1 VPEEVGSDAPPVTTP
16 PEPPA
21 VPAPVVAAAGAAPT
35 WSVRERA
42 PRALKPWEAAA
53 GPLAPPLPPPAL
65 PGAPPSSESPRAVN
79 GAAPPPFSDA
89 APPPVNGAAPP
100 PTAAPA
106 SAKSF
111 PTNMQ
116 LVAVLVAAALLVGG
130 VGVFLFR
137 SRTATTTAPAALPT
151 SAVAVVHAGPALLAS
166 QSLNGGKGGPSLT
179 LPGSPDGM
187 VTTPDGTRGYL
198 LDTTHGRVIPVDL
211 AHGTVGTP
219 IPAGKLPV
227 DEEMSAD
234 GHILYVTD
242 NLGGALIP
250 INTASNT
257 PGPAVQLLQGVG
269 AFVPSPTDSTAAV
282 SIVNG
287 SGQPG
292 LLAFYRP
299 ASGLG
304 SPFAVGN
311 NGPDELVY
319 SRDGAT
325 LWVTEPGVGNLP
337 GVVLPVDVASHAVGS
352 PIAVG
357 HGVAGSALS
366 PDGHL
371 LLVSNSI
378 DGTVSVVN
386 LVSRSVVATVPV
398 GAGPVRAEISADGTT
413 AWVALAL
420 DRTLVPLDLRTDHAG
435 TSIPLANAP
444 TDLSLAG
451 GSGHAWVLFS
461 SSAGDVTFLNGT
473 ALGHA
478 TRVGNDPNLLI
489 AHDLS
494 SAWVANAFS
503 DTVQRVD
510 MSGGAAGAPIHVA
523 RAPVDVA
530 LTRDHT
536 KLLVLSF
543 GDGSHAGALTSID
556 MGTLKPSAPLPV
568 GVAPS
573 SLTLSPDGNSAY
585 IANHQTNS
593 ITTVDLRV
601 WRAAPSI
608 ALPCSPTQLVITP
621 DGAAVY
627 ADCADS
633 SQVLPITTGGHAV
646 GAPITVGSSSSMV
659 MGNQG
664 KTIFVGADHQLQEI
678 DVATNTVVLSHDESG
693 NIVSLAPT
701 PDDLTLVAVENTGGA
716 LLLIHSATLATTTSV
731 AVGSRPGALQL
742 NADGS
747 RAYVLDDSQQKL
759 YIVDL
764 GAAKVL
770 STIDVAPNATSV
782 IVPSRVP

>member
-1 VPEEVGSDAPPVTTP
+1 MPEEVGSDAPPLATP
-16 PEPPA
+16 PEPSALPE
-21 VPAPVVAAAGAAPT
+21 PVAAAAGATPT

-42 PRALKPWEAAA
+42 PRALKPWEASAV
-53 GPLAPPLPPPAL
+53 PLAPPLPPPAL
-65 PGAPPSSESPRAVN
+65 SGAAPSSE
-79 GAAPPPFSDA
+79 
-89 APPPVNGAAPP
+89 APPPVNGSAPP
-100 PTAAPA
+100 PIAVPG

-111 PTNMQ
+111 PTNRQ
-116 LVAVLVAAALLVGG
+116 LLAVLVVAALLVGG

-137 SRTATTTAPAALPT
+137 SRAPTSTAPAAALPT

-211 AHGTVGTP
+211 THGTVGTP

-250 INTASNT
+250 IDTASNT

-269 AFVPSPTDSTAAV
+269 AFVPSPTDSTAVV
-282 SIVNG
+282 SIING

-292 LLAFYRP
+292 ILAFYSP

-311 NGPDELVY
+311 NGPDELFY

-352 PIAVG
+352 PITVG
-357 HGVAGSALS
+357 QGVAGSAMS

-435 TSIPLANAP
+435 TPVPLANAP
-444 TDLSLAG
+444 ADLSLAG
-451 GSGHAWVLFS
+451 GAGQAWVLFS

-473 ALGHA
+473 ALHHA
-478 TRVGNDPNLLI
+478 TRVGNDPDLLI

-523 RAPVDVA
+523 RAPVDLA
-530 LTRDHT
+530 LTRDHR

-556 MGTLKPSAPLPV
+556 TGTLKPSAPLLV

-593 ITTVDLRV
+593 ITTVDLRT
-601 WRAAPSI
+601 WRAGASI

-621 DGAAVY
+621 DGAALY

-633 SQVLPITTGGHAV
+633 SQVLPITTAGHTV
-646 GAPITVGSSSSMV
+646 GAPITVGSSSSLV

-664 KTIFVGADHQLQEI
+664 KIIFVGADHQLQEI

-731 AVGSRPGALQL
+731 AVGSRPGVLQL

-759 YIVDL
+759 YVVDL

-782 IVPSRVP
+782 IVPSRQP

>member
-1 VPEEVGSDAPPVTTP
+1 VPEEVGSDTPPVTTP
-16 PEPPA
+16 LEPPA
-21 VPAPVVAAAGAAPT
+21 VLEPVAAAAGVSPT

-42 PRALKPWEAAA
+42 PRALKPWDASAV
-53 GPLAPPLPPPAL
+53 PLAPPLPPPPL
-65 PGAPPSSESPRAVN
+65 SGAPPPSS
-79 GAAPPPFSDA
+79 A
-89 APPPVNGAAPP
+89 APPPVNGTPSPP
-100 PTAAPA
+100 VAAPA

-111 PTNMQ
+111 PTNLQ

-137 SRTATTTAPAALPT
+137 SRTATTTAPGAALPT

-198 LDTTHGRVIPVDL
+198 LDTTHGRVLPVDL
-211 AHGTVGTP
+211 ARGTVGTP

-234 GHILYVTD
+234 GRILYVTD

-257 PGPAVQLLQGVG
+257 AGPAVQLLQGVG

-292 LLAFYRP
+292 ILAFYSP

-311 NGPDELVY
+311 NGPNELFY

-378 DGTVSVVN
+378 DGTLSVVN

-510 MSGGAAGAPIHVA
+510 LSGGAAGPPIHVA
-523 RAPVDVA
+523 RAPVDLA
-530 LTRDHT
+530 LTRDHSQ
-536 KLLVLSF
+536 LLVLSF
-543 GDGSHAGALTSID
+543 GDGSHAGALTSVD
-556 MGTLKPSAPLPV
+556 TRTLKPSAPLPV
-568 GVAPS
+568 GMAPS
-573 SLTLSPDGNSAY
+573 SLTLSPDGKSAY

-593 ITTVDLRV
+593 ITTVDLRA
-601 WRAAPSI
+601 WRLGASI
-608 ALPCSPTQLVITP
+608 ALPCSPTQLVMTP
-621 DGAAVY
+621 DGASLY
-627 ADCADS
+627 ADCADT

-646 GAPITVGSSSSMV
+646 GAPITVGSSSSLV

-678 DVATNTVVLSHDESG
+678 DVDTNTVVLSHDESG

-731 AVGSRPGALQL
+731 AVGSRPGVLQL

-747 RAYVLDDSQQKL
+747 RGYVLDDSQQKL

-764 GAAKVL
+764 SAAKVL
-770 STIDVAPNATSV
+770 STIVVAPNATSV
-782 IVPSRVP
+782 IVPSRQP

>member
-1 VPEEVGSDAPPVTTP
+1 MPEEVGSDAPPVATP
-16 PEPPA
+16 PEPSALPE
-21 VPAPVVAAAGAAPT
+21 PVAAAAGATPT

-42 PRALKPWEAAA
+42 PRALKPWEASAV
-53 GPLAPPLPPPAL
+53 PLAPPLPPPAL
-65 PGAPPSSESPRAVN
+65 SGAAPSSE
-79 GAAPPPFSDA
+79 
-89 APPPVNGAAPP
+89 APPPVNGSAPP
-100 PTAAPA
+100 PIAAPA

-116 LVAVLVAAALLVGG
+116 LLAVLVVAALLVGG
-130 VGVFLFR
+130 VGFFLFR
-137 SRTATTTAPAALPT
+137 SRTATTRSPAAALPT

-211 AHGTVGTP
+211 THGTVGTP

-250 INTASNT
+250 IDTASNT

-269 AFVPSPTDSTAAV
+269 AFVPSPTDSTAVV
-282 SIVNG
+282 SIING

-292 LLAFYRP
+292 ILAFYSP

-311 NGPDELVY
+311 NGPDELFY

-352 PIAVG
+352 PITVG
-357 HGVAGSALS
+357 QGVAGSAMS

-398 GAGPVRAEISADGTT
+398 GAGPVRAEISADGTR

-420 DRTLVPLDLRTDHAG
+420 DRTLVPLDLRTDHGG
-435 TSIPLANAP
+435 TPVPLANAP
-444 TDLSLAG
+444 ADLSLAG
-451 GSGHAWVLFS
+451 GAGQAWVLFS

-473 ALGHA
+473 ALDHA
-478 TRVGNDPNLLI
+478 TRVGNDPDLLI

-523 RAPVDVA
+523 RAPLDLA
-530 LTRDHT
+530 LTRDHR

-556 MGTLKPSAPLPV
+556 TRTLKPSAPLLV

-593 ITTVDLRV
+593 ITTVDLRT
-601 WRAAPSI
+601 WRAGASI
-608 ALPCSPTQLVITP
+608 ALPCSPTQLVMTP
-621 DGAAVY
+621 DGAALY

-633 SQVLPITTGGHAV
+633 SRVLPITTAGHTV
-646 GAPITVGSSSSMV
+646 GAPITVGSSSSLV

-664 KTIFVGADHQLQEI
+664 KTIFVSADHQLQEI

-693 NIVSLAPT
+693 NIVSFAPT

-731 AVGSRPGALQL
+731 AVGSRPGVLQL

-782 IVPSRVP
+782 IVPSRQP